1 MLIEFTKIF
10 EIISICHLAIFQVFV
25 RIGNN
30 PFPRLNALFPSAK
43 SPSIFLLM
51 NSPPAVNDIDRI
63 IYDAVLWQTNLLLR
77 NVNHNV
83 SSIHEIASVE
93 INGERISRTLDFA
106 RHLRQKRDCRFFRF
120 LGRKHFLPLTKLVII
135 IFGHGC
141 QNLLFV

>member
-1 MLIEFTKIF
+1 MPIEFTKIF

-30 PFPRLNALFPSAK
+30 PFPRLNALFPSVK

-63 IYDAVLWQTNLLLR
+63 IYDAVLRQTNLLR

-93 INGERISRTLDFA
+93 INGERISRTLAFA
-106 RHLRQKRDCRFFRF
+106 RHLRQKRDCRFLRF
-120 LGRKHFLPLTKLVII
+120 LGRKHFLPLTKLVIV

>member
-30 PFPRLNALFPSAK
+30 PFARLNALFPSAK

-63 IYDAVLWQTNLLLR
+63 IYDAVLWQTNLLR

-93 INGERISRTLDFA
+93 INGERISRTLAFA

>member
-1 MLIEFTKIF
+1 
-10 EIISICHLAIFQVFV
+10 
-25 RIGNN
+25 
-30 PFPRLNALFPSAK
+30 
-43 SPSIFLLM
+43 M

-63 IYDAVLWQTNLLLR
+63 IYDAVLWQTNLLQ

-93 INGERISRTLDFA
+93 INVERISRTLAFA
-106 RHLRQKRDCRFFRF
+106 RHLRQKRDYRFLRF
-120 LGRKHFLPLTKLVII
+120 LGRKQFLPLTKLVIV

>member
-1 MLIEFTKIF
+1 
-10 EIISICHLAIFQVFV
+10 
-25 RIGNN
+25 
-30 PFPRLNALFPSAK
+30 
-43 SPSIFLLM
+43 M

-63 IYDAVLWQTNLLLR
+63 IYDAVLRQTNLLR

-93 INGERISRTLDFA
+93 INGERISRTLAFA
-106 RHLRQKRDCRFFRF
+106 RHLRQKRDCRF
-120 LGRKHFLPLTKLVII
+120 LPLTKLVIV